1 MSITPRERE
10 VLYWISHGYSR
21 KQIADKIYLSPHTI
35 NDYMKNLLN
44 KLNANN
50 VAELMRKGFE
60 MGVLSPQI
68 NLQSI

>member
-35 NDYMKNLLN
+35 NDYMKNLLA
-44 KLNANN
+44 KTQASNA
-50 VAELMRKGFE
+50 AQLIRIAFE
-60 MGVLSPQI
+60 SDLLHTHV
-68 NLQSI
+68 